1 MQYKTEVGKSFGYNT
16 QIKDL
21 TIVTKPSYYYLTSTI
36 YPLEFLDDLST
47 SVLNTDGRSSHKDDL
62 GVQRFNQDTTST
74 SFTDITGTLKVALKV
89 YEYSRTE
96 EDIDKVQGSISS
108 VTGVLRLLLLSSTM
122 KVENTL
128 TSFTGISGVLRSAL
142 IAYNFYKQ
150 ESTLSLITALEA
162 IYINVQT
169 SFESYVKGTSTV
181 YSYPVV
187 MNNVMFT
194 STVQTMSFSTST
206 LSTTDTSGYTLVFR
220 EPLTEVDAK
229 NVVLIFGRNQSNLPK
244 DPEVIINE
252 YTTSALDFENDLID
266 KVSTTIWNKEGTG
279 NVTSVNKIFGNNSF
293 ETKTLGDS
301 LSTTSNIITGGATPF
316 TIEFY
321 ALVKSSQ
328 GFNQYVTLLSS
339 NNNIIDGAQF
349 IYLHPTNGYKLSQ
362 YRGANGGSFIN
373 GIRENSGY
381 QNIKFNEIN
390 KYTITYDGAALRY
403 FVNDKYDLVLGT
415 SVGYSQNNLPFS
427 FLNTSIPVDTSYDQ
441 STQGLIDNI
450 NIFDGVAT
458 KVRDY
463 DEHADKLII
472 DLAFDGENN
481 STKIVDN
488 GTEKLTFSVVSGNVK
503 ISTEQK
509 FDGYSSLKNNRDGYI
524 ISNTQPITSSD
535 ISTISFEFY
544 IENINTNNVY
554 YDTYDG
560 SYNNTFQLLN
570 YGGKF
575 VLWYSNITVQI
586 TTLENQS
593 KNKITF
599 IYNNRNVKV
608 YVNGYLKLDTTLDI
622 DLNFGN
628 KFALFG
634 QGVYPNPNYY
644 SDGYFKNFK
653 IYKGVEV
660 IPEDPTGKIQLDFDN
675 NVTDKYNNSTWTNN
689 GVTFDQVNS
698 VKGYS
703 AKFNGSN
710 SILSISNNQ
719 NLNFEN
725 KNFVLSYDFKNAIF
739 DSVNNRYLLGNGMAF
754 AHGAFWR
761 LFGTSS
767 NKYGSVNLNYNSTN
781 YGLTNTVEV
790 ENNYYNEKIL
800 RNSDTL
806 VGFKN
811 DVAISALN
819 VINTFNVDFKNM
831 SIGTASSLTGGVSY
845 FNGYIDNF
853 KSIKDYQEPVIIDK
867 PAVHLPLETNA
878 TNIGFTPLTIN
889 IVGNPTYT
897 TIEGKKCIKFESGKY
912 LTITSNNIF
921 NVGSSSDFYIEF
933 ELYITTLE
941 NRMFLISSMSLWTSP
956 NDVCYLHI
964 STKGELSYYH
974 TNNSTVIFSKK
985 SNENVILV
993 NQWQKLI
1000 FKRTNGIC
1008 SISINNTNI
1017 LDFTSLVDISNG
1029 GTSIGAN
1036 SNPADVADYVRGYMS
1051 NFKMFVGTSEIPET
1065 YNDKK
1070 VLDLDF
1076 KPTRKSYLFKDNNNK
1091 CIIHPI
1097 NITQRDYQD
1106 SQYCCTFNGTNQYL
1120 ELGKNDLL
1128 NFGLDDFIIAIKF
1141 KVVSSGNTWN
1151 TILSGASTYTYID
1164 IQSNG
1169 TLHVCLDQNST
1180 STVGTIP
1187 FNTIVTLIISVKN
1200 NILSVYVNNVK
1211 VPMSLT
1217 STSIVNFNES
1227 NNTFIGAYGALST
1240 YFNGTIYSI
1249 KVLRNTTDLTL
1260 LDTEEESGG
1269 GEDDYTPITLS
1280 LNTPSTVEN
1289 PVEGSYTNI
1298 YGVIRYADLLPTV
1311 TVMFNGN
1318 EVNQEDITLTSR
1330 GTSNDIEQD
1339 YDLQIRILNDALDGT
1354 YPVTV
1359 TVDDT
1364 SDVANGSTNLIVIRD
1379 YPLLTQGLDSFNTSW
1394 YQLSN
1399 TNKVVMRNHQEELM
1413 MYFNGLSSLTANG
1426 YSWKF
1431 GLDKFTIELDFV
1443 ITKSPTTNNYH
1454 ILSCGK
1460 TESWYAIEITSNR
1473 EIRFLNRGTVKVST
1487 ATNAISVDTKY
1498 RLAITRDSNYNLRIF
1513 LNGTKVAE
1521 AIDNSNYTF
1530 DEDPS
1535 DLNHNVFLGRV
1546 GTLHTDTI
1554 AEKHFKGY
1562 MNNFYFNK
1570 GVCLYTENYTP
1581 TVLDKGITTKSLLT
1595 FTSDDV
1601 GFTTKVDSF
1610 NPNIT
1615 WTNSG
1620 CTVVNNQLVLGSV
1633 SNRLVS
1639 TENDLFNFTN
1649 QNWTID
1655 IIGTTSQITTEA
1667 VLFDNRLSGSSFN
1680 GILIRQSPSD
1690 PTSITISLGIS
1701 TATGGYSYII
1711 NTGVNSLVANTEFNL
1726 KIVRSLGQLA
1736 VFFNG
1741 VRKNRT
1747 TIYTNSFETSKT
1759 VCIGNNKEFNK
1770 GFNGKIKQVRIINGI
1785 ATDVH
1790 AYPVIEGNILT

>member
-74 SFTDITGTLKVALKV
+74 SFTDISGTLKVALKV

-96 EDIDKVQGSISS
+96 EDIDKVQGSVSS

-128 TSFTGISGVLRSAL
+128 TSFTGVSGVLRSAL

-220 EPLTEVDAK
+220 DPLTEVDAK
-229 NVVLIFGRNQSNLPK
+229 NVVLIFGREQSNLPK

-266 KVSTTIWNKEGTG
+266 KVSTTLWNKEGTG
-279 NVTSVNKIFGNNSF
+279 NVTSVNKIFGSNSF
-293 ETKTLGDS
+293 ETKALGDS
-301 LSTTSNIITGGATPF
+301 LYTNSNIITGGDTPF
-316 TIEFY
+316 TIELHFLAKNFY
-321 ALVKSSQ
+321 QSIPNAPGDIVIQYPLISQ
-328 GFNQYVTLLSS
+328 SNSAAYGEQAVYIHKDTLTIQYYRQQSFASVIPRISGKNKIRLNEVNKLTFAF
-339 NNNIIDGAQF
+339 DGACNRF
-349 IYLHPTNGYKLSQ
+349 FLNDELDFVIGTANGWMTTAYAFRIADVLVEAWPQ
-362 YRGANGGSFIN
+362 YRS
-373 GIRENSGY
+373 
-381 QNIKFNEIN
+381 
-390 KYTITYDGAALRY
+390 Y
-403 FVNDKYDLVLGT
+403 F
-415 SVGYSQNNLPFS
+415 
-427 FLNTSIPVDTSYDQ
+427 
-441 STQGLIDNI
+441 QGLIDNI
-450 NIFDGVAT
+450 NIHDGIAT

-463 DEHADKLII
+463 DENEEFLVV

-488 GTEKLTFSVVSGNVK
+488 GTLNSTWIVNGNAKL
-503 ISTEQK
+503 STDQK
-509 FDGYSSLKNNRDGYI
+509 FDGFSSLKNNRDGYL

-660 IPEDPTGKIQLDFDN
+660 IPESPVGKIQLDFDN
-675 NVTDKYNNSTWTNN
+675 NLNDLYNNSTWTNN

-698 VKGYS
+698 VKGHAAY
-703 AKFNGSN
+703 FNGSD
-710 SILSISNNQ
+710 STYLFLSQNN

-725 KNFVLSYDFKNAIF
+725 KNFEISMDFKSNTTRQYDMLLASNHTSYD
-739 DSVNNRYLLGNGMAF
+739 NNETF
-754 AHGAFWR
+754 QFSH
-761 LFGTSS
+761 GTSLGLFLIFGNTDIDIVS
-767 NKYGSVNLNYNSTN
+767 NINPLSNQYYSTSIRRYNNTFSLKLND
-781 YGLTNTVEV
+781 V
-790 ENNYYNEKIL
+790 
-800 RNSDTL
+800 L
-806 VGFKN
+806 VGQCN
-811 DVAISALN
+811 SALPLN
-819 VINTFNVDFKNM
+819 ITNGGGTRLGGIGWGSGFN
-831 SIGTASSLTGGVSY
+831 Y
-845 FNGYIDNF
+845 NGYIDNF
-853 KSIKDYQEPVIIDK
+853 KSIKDYKENVIIDK
-867 PAVHLPLETNA
+867 PAVHLPLETNSIN
-878 TNIGFTPLTIN
+878 TGFTPLTIN
-889 IVGNPTYT
+889 AVGNPTYT
-897 TIEGKKCIKFESGKY
+897 TVDGRKCIKFESGKY
-912 LTITSNNIF
+912 LTIDSNNIF
-921 NVGSSSDFYIEF
+921 NLGTNSDFYLEMDVYVDQEVSLRSLITNSSETDGVYIINGRCYLLF
-933 ELYITTLE
+933 NNSYSVISDNICSLNKWTKIIIKRTGSDVYLDYDGVLKIMSSSNAFNLSVNTRLSYNTNGVVQYIT
-941 NRMFLISSMSLWTSP
+941 
-956 NDVCYLHI
+956 
-964 STKGELSYYH
+964 
-974 TNNSTVIFSKK
+974 
-985 SNENVILV
+985 
-993 NQWQKLI
+993 
-1000 FKRTNGIC
+1000 
-1008 SISINNTNI
+1008 
-1017 LDFTSLVDISNG
+1017 
-1029 GTSIGAN
+1029 
-1036 SNPADVADYVRGYMS
+1036 

-1070 VLDLDF
+1070 VLNLDF

-1091 CIIHPI
+1091 CIIHPV

-1106 SQYCCTFNGTNQYL
+1106 SKYCCSFNGTDQYL
-1120 ELGKNDLL
+1120 ELGKNELF
-1128 NFGLDDFIIAIKF
+1128 NFGNDDFVINIKF
-1141 KVVSSGNTWN
+1141 KAKVINGWHM
-1151 TILSGASTYTYID
+1151 LLCDLASTTNFID
-1164 IQSNG
+1164 IGQSGYLAIKLGGKRYDTPTGSIVVNEIYDVIIQVINNEAKVYING
-1169 TLHVCLDQNST
+1169 VQSTLDGQPSR
-1180 STVGTIP
+1180 
-1187 FNTIVTLIISVKN
+1187 IVN
-1200 NILSVYVNNVK
+1200 D
-1211 VPMSLT
+1211 
-1217 STSIVNFNES
+1217 VNFNLN
-1227 NNTFIGAYGALST
+1227 NNTVIGRYEYSASE

-1249 KVLRNTTDLTL
+1249 KVLRNTSDLTL
-1260 LDTEEESGG
+1260 LESEEESGG
-1269 GEDDYTPITLS
+1269 GEDDDTPITLS

-1318 EVNQEDITLTSR
+1318 EVNQSDITLTSR

-1364 SDVANGSTNLIVIRD
+1364 SDVANGSTSLTVIRD

-1399 TNKVVMRNHQEELM
+1399 TNKVGMRNYQEELM

-1431 GLDKFTIELDFV
+1431 GLDQFTIELDFAL
-1443 ITKSPTTNNYH
+1443 TESPTTNNYH

-1460 TESWYAIEITSNR
+1460 TESWYAIEITSNT

-1487 ATNAISVDTKY
+1487 TTNAINVDTKY
-1498 RLAITRDSNYNLRIF
+1498 RLAISRDSNYNLRIF

-1521 AIDNSNYTF
+1521 AVDNSNYTF
-1530 DEDPS
+1530 DEDTS

-1546 GTLHTDTI
+1546 GTLYTDTV
-1554 AEKHFKGY
+1554 AEEHFKGY

-1680 GILIRQSPSD
+1680 GILIGQSPSD
-1690 PTSITISLGIS
+1690 PTSLTISLGIS
-1701 TATGGYSYII
+1701 TATAGYSYII

-1736 VFFNG
+1736 IFFNG

-1759 VCIGNNKEFNK
+1759 VCIGNNKDFNK

-1790 AYPVIEGNILT
+1790 AYPIIEGEVLT